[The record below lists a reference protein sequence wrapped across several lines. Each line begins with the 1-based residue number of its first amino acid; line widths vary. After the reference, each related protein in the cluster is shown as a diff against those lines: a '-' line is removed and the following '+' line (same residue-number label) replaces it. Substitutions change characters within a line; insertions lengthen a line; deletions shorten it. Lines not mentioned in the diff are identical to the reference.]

1 MLVPVVLAGGLGT
14 RLWPVSRREYP
25 KPLIRFSGE
34 HSLLQQ
40 TVLRAAA
47 LTGVSRPTIVCGE
60 IHYPHILDQL
70 AEIGHAEHDAVLEP
84 VGRGTAP
91 AAAAAALSVHSE
103 DVLLVL
109 PADHA
114 IRDESAF
121 RRAVRSAVEAARAG
135 WLVTFGVTPDR
146 AETGY
151 GYIER
156 GAALEAPADAYRI
169 ASFREKP
176 DRATARRYLSTGRF
190 AWNSGM
196 FVFGAG
202 VYLDELDRLEPAM
215 VRRTGQ
221 ALTVGGRD
229 AAGPGR
235 TSVLLER
242 EAFAG
247 CPAGSIDRTVME
259 RTAKGAVIPL
269 EAGWNDVGT
278 WAALWETGRKDAAGN
293 VASGRH
299 HLEDVSSSYVSAGD
313 RPVVVIGLEGVI
325 VVDAGDAVLVASM
338 DRAQDVGPVADG
350 R

>member
-25 KPLIRFSGE
+25 KPLIRFTGE
-34 HSLLQQ
+34 YSLLQQ

-47 LTGVSRPTIVCGE
+47 LTGAGRPTIVCGE
-60 IHYPHILDQL
+60 MHYPHILDQME
-70 AEIGHAEHDAVLEP
+70 EIGHSDHDAVLEP

-91 AAAAAALSVHSE
+91 AAAAAALSVDSD
-103 DVLLVL
+103 DVLLIL

-114 IRDESAF
+114 IRDEGAF
-121 RRAVRSAVEAARAG
+121 RRAVRSAVEAAGDG

-156 GAALEAPADAYRI
+156 GAALEAPADGYRI

-176 DRATARRYLSTGRF
+176 DRATARRYLATGRF

-202 VYLDELDRLEPAM
+202 GYLDELGRLEPAM
-215 VRRTGQ
+215 VRRIRQ
-221 ALTVGGRD
+221 AMTSADRD
-229 AAGPGR
+229 AAGPGPNLL
-235 TSVLLER
+235 LLER
-242 EAFAG
+242 EALST
-247 CPAGSIDRTVME
+247 CPPGSIDRTVME

-278 WAALWETGRKDAAGN
+278 WAALWETGLKDADGN

-299 HLEDVSSSYVSAGD
+299 HLKDVSSSYVSAGD
-313 RPVVVIGLEGVI
+313 RPVVVIGLEGVV

-338 DRAQDVGPVADG
+338 DRAQEVGPVA